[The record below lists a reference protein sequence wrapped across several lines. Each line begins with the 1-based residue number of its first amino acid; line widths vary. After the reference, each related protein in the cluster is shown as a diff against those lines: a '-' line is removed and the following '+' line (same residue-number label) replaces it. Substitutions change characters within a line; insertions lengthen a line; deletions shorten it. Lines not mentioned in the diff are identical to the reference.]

1 MNACRRLCAA
11 KARAAMRGP
20 RGAQGA
26 RALPG
31 ARPRGLTQR
40 VAGLVLPG
48 ADVQPG
54 QQDGVVVASPVLP
67 RQPGLPLAEAA

>member
-1 MNACRRLCAA
+1 MQTPVCGQSPRSD
-11 KARAAMRGP
+11 ARAAGRG
-20 RGAQGA
+20 GA

>member
-1 MNACRRLCAA
+1 MQTPVCGQRPRSY
-11 KARAAMRGP
+11 ARAAGC
-20 RGAQGA
+20 GGA
-26 RALPG
+26 RVLPG